1 MAKTDVITA
10 IDAAN
15 PPIVN
20 RVEYRG
26 NVQHIPFEFS
36 TDGVYSAEAIEI
48 SKKLPSDAYVIGID
62 LTCTAIAS
70 GELDIGFTGNADGII
85 DGQALTSA
93 VTFRYVDAPVSV
105 GGKALIG
112 TLTGTMSTDSIN
124 GYILVVT
131 NEA

>member
-15 PPIVN
+15 PAIVN

-26 NVQHIPFEFS
+26 NVQHIPFEFT
-36 TDGVYSAEAIEI
+36 TDAVYSAEALEI
-48 SKKLPSDAYVIGID
+48 SKKLPSDSYVIGIE
-62 LTCTAIAS
+62 LANSAIAS
-70 GELDIGFTGNADGII
+70 GELDIGYTGDADAII
-85 DGQALTSA
+85 DGADLTSA
-93 VTFRYVDAPVSV
+93 GTVSYVGAPVSV

-112 TLTGTMSTDSIN
+112 TLTGTMSTDSIE
-124 GYILVVT
+124 GYILLVT